1 VATENWTRAS
11 RLVRIAVATGVLAL
25 GLATAPLVMPVL
37 PEAQLARYQDRFFSL
52 LHIPRESTATEH
64 QRQPELPDD
73 FAGMHGWPELAATVA
88 NVYESLPPDE
98 RVQAVI
104 LAQNYCE
111 AGAIEFL
118 GRSARLPVISGHN
131 QYFFGGTPRL
141 QRQGTDLCGRQLLL
155 NGSGLSELFGC
166 RKLFRSLDP
175 TLRTGYTR
183 HDLPRNKQTALGAL
197 AGRQVLPLRNRQ
209 ASYLISRRSKPKL
222 QEIGAGLVGFGDL
235 QGLVGLQ
242 AVGDHLFVPGGPIDL
257 DTIDF
262 LRVAQSKIERKHA
275 LRQVTGFTVVVAGVG
290 LRARVHAHG
299 RA

>member
-131 QYFFGGTPRL
+131 QYFLWGPR
-141 QRQGTDLCGRQLLL
+141 GY
-155 NGSGLSELFGC
+155 SGNVLICVGDNCSSVAQVFQSCPVAANFSAPWIQPYERGIPVMICRGISKPLSELWPAAKF
-166 RKLFRSLDP
+166 
-175 TLRTGYTR
+175 
-183 HDLPRNKQTALGAL
+183 
-197 AGRQVLPLRNRQ
+197 
-209 ASYLISRRSKPKL
+209 YL
-222 QEIGAGLVGFGDL
+222 
-235 QGLVGLQ
+235 
-242 AVGDHLFVPGGPIDL
+242 
-257 DTIDF
+257 
-262 LRVAQSKIERKHA
+262 
-275 LRQVTGFTVVVAGVG
+275 
-290 LRARVHAHG
+290 
-299 RA
+299 